1 MNLDSKLGVKMHIT
15 KKRKYKLEITQ
26 LENWE
31 KCLIPDKVEHWDV
44 LWNRLQYKFVPER
57 IQSNNQG
64 SRDMFSLRQFLL
76 PRCQTLQKY
85 LDQNYT
91 SLKSN

>member
-1 MNLDSKLGVKMHIT
+1 MNLDSKLGVKMHIIT

-44 LWNRLQYKFVPER
+44 L
-57 IQSNNQG
+57 
-64 SRDMFSLRQFLL
+64 
-76 PRCQTLQKY
+76 
-85 LDQNYT
+85 
-91 SLKSN
+91 